1 MSEKEKGSKEK
12 KRSALNILMEYAGS
26 RKYLTYIS
34 ILLSGVSAVL
44 GLFPF
49 ICIFNIIRDVINAAP
64 DFSAPG
70 VADGLIHQG
79 MIAVA
84 FAFASMI
91 VYFIALMCSH
101 VAAFRIATNIRKTLI
116 RHIAKLPAGVTDEIG
131 SGRLRRVANDSASAT
146 ESYLAHNL
154 PDTASVVVTPLA
166 MVVMLFIFD
175 WKFGLVSLIPVV
187 LSMGFMSRMMG
198 PAMAEDMRKYQNS
211 LEAMNNEA
219 VEYIRGMSVVKTFSQ
234 TVHSF
239 SKFKNSIDNYYKF
252 CISYTKQCRAPMIY
266 FQMAINST
274 FAFLIAL
281 ALILLHGDAAT
292 SDIMLNFIFY
302 VIFTP
307 MIATAFTKIMY
318 MGESTMGVND
328 ALERFDNVLAIEPLS
343 EPEHPKKPADNSV
356 EFDNVT
362 FSYKKDAAPA
372 VDHMSMKIKAGSTI
386 ALVGPS
392 GSGKSTAASLAARFR
407 DPDSGR
413 VLIGGVDVRNISKE
427 TLVDSVSYVFQDSKL
442 LKMTIADNVRLAKPE
457 ATDEQVMKAL
467 NDAQCDDI
475 IAKMPDGIHTV
486 IGTKGVYLSGGEQQR
501 IAIARAIL
509 KDSPVLVLD
518 EATAFA
524 DPENEVLVQ
533 RAFERLADGKTVIM
547 IAHRLT
553 TIKNADC
560 IYVMEHGRIVE
571 SGRHD
576 ELVAAGGLYSKMWSD
591 YQSSASWKVGV
602 EK

>member
-1 MSEKEKGSKEK
+1 
-12 KRSALNILMEYAGS
+12 
-26 RKYLTYIS
+26 
-34 ILLSGVSAVL
+34 
-44 GLFPF
+44 
-49 ICIFNIIRDVINAAP
+49 
-64 DFSAPG
+64 
-70 VADGLIHQG
+70 
-79 MIAVA
+79 
-84 FAFASMI
+84 
-91 VYFIALMCSH
+91 
-101 VAAFRIATNIRKTLI
+101 
-116 RHIAKLPAGVTDEIG
+116 
-131 SGRLRRVANDSASAT
+131 
-146 ESYLAHNL
+146 
-154 PDTASVVVTPLA
+154 
-166 MVVMLFIFD
+166 
-175 WKFGLVSLIPVV
+175 
-187 LSMGFMSRMMG
+187 
-198 PAMAEDMRKYQNS
+198 
-211 LEAMNNEA
+211 MNNEA

-239 SKFKNSIDNYYKF
+239 SRFKNSIDNYYKF
-252 CISYTKQCRAPMIY
+252 CTSYTKQCRAPMIY
-266 FQMAINST
+266 FQIAVNST

-281 ALILLHGDAAT
+281 ALILCRGDAAL

-318 MGESTMGVND
+318 MGESAMGVND
-328 ALERFDNVLAIEPLS
+328 ALERFDSVLSIEPLK

-356 EFDNVT
+356 EFDDVT
-362 FSYKKDAAPA
+362 FSYKKSAAPA
-372 VDHMSMKIKAGSTI
+372 ADHVSIKINAGSTV

-392 GSGKSTAASLAARFR
+392 GSGKSTVASLAARFR

-413 VLIGGVDVRNISKE
+413 ILIGGVDVRDISKE
-427 TLVDSVSYVFQDSKL
+427 TLVDTVSYVFQDSRL
-442 LKMTIADNVRLAKPE
+442 LKMSIADNVRLARPE

-475 IAKMPDGIHTV
+475 IEKMPDGIHTV

-533 RAFERLADGKTVIM
+533 RAFERLAHGKTVIM

-576 ELVAAGGLYSKMWSD
+576 ELVSAGGLYSKMWSD

-602 EK
+602 ER